1 MALVRT
7 CRRRRSKRHQAS
19 DISAAQQGSVSAN
32 VNGQIL
38 NHLGLESEQPNITAA
53 RGLPLWNE
61 FDAHDDEGVQ
71 PAPSWDDAAQA
82 APDFELDQRV
92 SW

>member
-1 MALVRT
+1 MYGLAAGEEV
-7 CRRRRSKRHQAS
+7 S
-19 DISAAQQGSVSAN
+19 DMSAAQQGSVSAN

-38 NHLGLESEQPNITAA
+38 NHIGVESEPPNITPA
-53 RGLPLWNE
+53 RGPPLWDE

-71 PAPSWDDAAQA
+71 PAWSWDDAAQA

-92 SW
+92 NW

>member
-1 MALVRT
+1 M
-7 CRRRRSKRHQAS
+7 
-19 DISAAQQGSVSAN
+19 SAAQQGSVSAN

-38 NHLGLESEQPNITAA
+38 NHIGVESEPPNITPA
-53 RGLPLWNE
+53 RGPPLWDE

-71 PAPSWDDAAQA
+71 PAWSWDDAAQA

-92 SW
+92 NW